1 MWTFI
6 QKLSAL
12 ILLFLSLPL
21 WLILAILIPLDSKG
35 VFIFKQKRW
44 GKGKKI
50 FTLYKFRTM
59 VEGAEK
65 LKKRYLHLNET
76 DGPVFKIRKDPRYT
90 KVGKILAHTGIDE
103 LPQLINILR
112 GEMVFVGPRP
122 LPIAEAR
129 AVPKKYQIR
138 FSVLPGITSLWV
150 VKGAHDLSFSEWMR
164 LDAYYIKN
172 KSIFLDLAVM
182 WQTLLLILSSVLI
195 QIGK

>member
-1 MWTFI
+1 MWIFI
-6 QKLSAL
+6 QQLLAL
-12 ILLFLSLPL
+12 ILLILSSPL
-21 WLILAILIPLDSKG
+21 WIILAVLIPLDSKG
-35 VFIFKQKRW
+35 AFIFKQKRW
-44 GKGKKI
+44 GKGKKM
-50 FTLYKFRTM
+50 FVLYKFRTM

-90 KVGKILAHTGIDE
+90 RVGKFLAHTGIDE

-122 LPIAEAR
+122 LPIPEAK

-150 VKGAHDLSFSEWMR
+150 VKGAHDFSFSKWMQ
-164 LDAYYIKN
+164 LDAYYIRN
-172 KSIFLDLAVM
+172 KSIFLDLTVM
-182 WQTLLLILSSVLI
+182 WQTLLLILSSAI
-195 QIGK
+195 SQIIK